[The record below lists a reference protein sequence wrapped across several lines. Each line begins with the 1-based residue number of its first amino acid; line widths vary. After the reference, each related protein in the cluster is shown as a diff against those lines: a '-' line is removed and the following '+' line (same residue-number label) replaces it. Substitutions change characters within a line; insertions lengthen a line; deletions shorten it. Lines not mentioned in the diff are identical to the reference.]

1 MKKNPKELVLRCFL
15 GKEIYQKYQKEIW
28 EYNLK
33 TLHGLAV
40 IGTVICFVLWIL
52 SLPFVGILELWLPY
66 TLLTIVCGTAVIS
79 AKTFLKKSPSLTIFF
94 AYTVMVCMQCIAIYM
109 GTVADPNSNATTF
122 ILFLLILSVVIMD
135 YPWRIILVN
144 GSLTVIFCIM
154 AIYFKEPGEIL
165 SLDIANA
172 IIVWVMN
179 ALFTIFLFGRNIER
193 FQYRRDR
200 ENQASKRES
209 LINFLPVGVAVYE
222 VIGKETKQIFTNE
235 QFYRLFEDTKEKRDE
250 RTKGNFM
257 NSIHPS
263 DQAKLK
269 RAIKSV
275 IEGKNYCSEICRSMK
290 GDGSYLWVRFSASV
304 AKREQDYLLVYS
316 TYESVEEEIKSKQA
330 TQAKTEFLSRM
341 SHDIRTPMNAI
352 IGLTHL
358 AKEEKNLE
366 TIYEYLNHI
375 DTTSDF
381 LLGLI
386 NDILDLNKIES
397 GQFVLNP
404 EPYEFAEFDKEIN
417 TIVIPLMR
425 KKNINFVYRVDC
437 NISCIMIDKLRF
449 NQIFFNL
456 LSNAVKYTP
465 EGGTVEFLAEN
476 IPGKDDLYGLRCI
489 VRDSGIGMSKEFQNK
504 MFIPFVQEENHI
516 NEKNAGTGLG
526 LSIVKNL
533 VESMNANMQVNSE
546 LGKGTE
552 YILDFY
558 VQMVDTVQKVEDK
571 EEKQVSLAGEEILL
585 VEDNDLNI
593 LVAKQLLESQGYHV
607 TVAKNGQ
614 EAVDRFLKS
623 KENFFD
629 AILMDVRMPIM
640 NGIEATKVIR
650 SMDRPDS
657 QTVGIVAMTADAFTE
672 EQKRTIAAGMNAHL
686 SKPIVPET
694 LFAELAKYVKQ

>member
-1 MKKNPKELVLRCFL
+1 
-15 GKEIYQKYQKEIW
+15 
-28 EYNLK
+28 
-33 TLHGLAV
+33 
-40 IGTVICFVLWIL
+40 
-52 SLPFVGILELWLPY
+52 
-66 TLLTIVCGTAVIS
+66 
-79 AKTFLKKSPSLTIFF
+79 
-94 AYTVMVCMQCIAIYM
+94 
-109 GTVADPNSNATTF
+109 
-122 ILFLLILSVVIMD
+122 
-135 YPWRIILVN
+135 
-144 GSLTVIFCIM
+144 
-154 AIYFKEPGEIL
+154 
-165 SLDIANA
+165 
-172 IIVWVMN
+172 
-179 ALFTIFLFGRNIER
+179 
-193 FQYRRDR
+193 
-200 ENQASKRES
+200 
-209 LINFLPVGVAVYE
+209 
-222 VIGKETKQIFTNE
+222 
-235 QFYRLFEDTKEKRDE
+235 
-250 RTKGNFM
+250 
-257 NSIHPS
+257 
-263 DQAKLK
+263 
-269 RAIKSV
+269 
-275 IEGKNYCSEICRSMK
+275 MK